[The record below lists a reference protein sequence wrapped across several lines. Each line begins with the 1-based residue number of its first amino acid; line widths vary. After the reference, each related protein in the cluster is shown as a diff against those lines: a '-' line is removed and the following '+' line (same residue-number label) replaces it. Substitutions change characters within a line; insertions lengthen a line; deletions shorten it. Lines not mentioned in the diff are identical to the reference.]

1 MKHSY
6 VRATLNQE
14 TNTIRMILARA
25 MAVAAT
31 TKRVAMTLLL
41 AVLTTATAWAD
52 EYDGWTYSPT
62 TGGCVITACSD
73 NTVTSI
79 NIPKT
84 LGGYTV
90 VAISRDV
97 FSGFNDLKTINFHS
111 DASIVN
117 MPSVSNC
124 AKFEAV
130 YTIDANETDPKK
142 KYKKDLLPA
151 SMTEIGNAFMGSG
164 IKSLTMPGVT
174 SIGDRA
180 FEGCNSLE
188 SVTFGQAVSI
198 GKYSNAFSKIN
209 NKKQVNEMWVYKR
222 TVINYPGPM
231 ANWSCYNYMYS
242 PNLVVNCTDGSC
254 GWCGDEWSDGME
266 PFQNSS
272 CVYWTLLDDNGHLT
286 IDCIPQDIIYDNYL
300 SKQIIMTES
309 WDREKVKSLTLEHV
323 NITYGVL
330 NEYPNLTT
338 IMISKDVTSG
348 LSFPFSY
355 CPSVT
360 TIVIDRN
367 NPIYD
372 SRDGCNAIIE
382 TATNTLIVGCK
393 NTFIPSSVT
402 TIGPGSFCGS
412 GLTSF
417 TIPNNVTSIES
428 YAFYNCTSLNSVTI
442 PNSVTTIGNYAF
454 HGCTSLSSITIPNSV
469 TTINHGIFYNCTG
482 LTSITIPN
490 NVTTIQKAAFYNCT
504 GLTSI
509 TIPNRVTTID
519 DWVFYN
525 CSNLI
530 DIYYDGTP
538 EQWNQVTKG
547 WKWNDGVSSIFQ
559 VFYPSAVTTTAATIV
574 EIPYGQEWTDIPVTV
589 SSLNLGW
596 FQNEGKPAHRADAV
610 AVTPFVGS
618 GASSAFTFYDGQRTI
633 DASKGAGEH
642 TVGNRVSE
650 QLTAV
655 GQSGTLWVHI
665 PKTTWDAATAGS
677 YSQNLY
683 YDAAFL
689 YNGVTPAETGIYN
702 LGSDAMVN
710 VRLTVPEAVTLTFDS
725 NNGSNAVDALSGRAG
740 IAMTIPNC
748 TFTPWMDHL
757 FVCWNTKADGTG
769 KRYFVGRNYTFSEN
783 TTLYAEWGHEAVI
796 DLTEVT
802 EKVVDLDVWDLLT
815 MLDGYMHYGDDGRPL
830 IDVNLD
836 GAADLQLLRPEFD
849 DWTGQYV
856 GDYAV
861 KKLAGAANLSG
872 SYRFLLP
879 CNIALIKFTT
889 DDATVEQPCLELL
902 DNDNGNINSTKRL
915 LDLKDGQLHH
925 LMLSERT
932 LYRDGYWNT
941 LCLPFAVGS
950 FTGTPLEGAT
960 VMELDTETTYD
971 GHKTGLEA
979 DGTLYLNFKDA
990 TSIEAGKPYI
1000 VKWTNTAT
1008 NIVNPVFCSVTVTA
1022 QAKAIPNPYR
1032 YSYDD
1037 PEYITVAVP
1046 GSVSFTGG
1054 KFCGTYDPTDI
1065 YDDEHDKFYL
1075 GNNNK
1080 LYWPETDG
1088 YSVKAFRAYF
1098 DLSPAAAG
1106 VREFH
1111 LSFGEEGETTGIVS
1125 IENGKLKIENEA
1137 GAGWYD
1143 LSGRKLQG
1151 KPTKKGL
1158 YINNGRKV
1166 VIK

>member
-932 LYRDGYWNT
+932 LYRDGYWNS

-960 VMELDTETTYD
+960 VMELDTKGTYD
-971 GHKTGLEA
+971 GHKTGLE
-979 DGTLYLNFKDA
+979 GTTLYLYFKTA

-1000 VKWTNTAT
+1000 VKWATAAT
-1008 NIVNPVFCSVTVTA
+1008 NIVNPVFYDVNVTA
-1022 QAKAIPNPYR
+1022 IQPT
-1032 YSYDD
+1032 D
-1037 PEYITVAVP
+1037 
-1046 GSVSFTGG
+1046 VSFTGG

-1080 LYWPETDG
+1080 LYWPNTKDK
-1088 YSVKAFRAYF
+1088 SVKAFRAYF
-1098 DLSPAAAG
+1098 DLSPAPAG
-1106 VREFH
+1106 VRDFV
-1111 LSFGEEGETTGIVS
+1111 LNFGEEGETTGIFS
-1125 IENGKLKIENEA
+1125 ATLNDKGQMINDK
-1137 GAGWYD
+1137 WYTID
-1143 LSGRKLQG
+1143 GRKLSG

-1166 VIK
+1166 VIKR